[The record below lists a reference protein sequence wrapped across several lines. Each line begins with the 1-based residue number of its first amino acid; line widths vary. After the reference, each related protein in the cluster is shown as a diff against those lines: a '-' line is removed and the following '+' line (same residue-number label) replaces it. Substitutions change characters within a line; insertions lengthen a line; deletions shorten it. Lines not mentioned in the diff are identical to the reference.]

1 MERTVVTASAVITF
15 AEKLEDQTS
24 SFYEELAKKFANDKE
39 AFESFAKESEKSKIL
54 VVRTYR
60 ETITDALEACY
71 SFERLNLDG
80 YKVKLSTV
88 SDRAESL
95 KTAIQLEDEAI
106 KFYSDVAER
115 SKSLLATIPMAFER
129 VAKSR
134 KSRKLKLE
142 SLLSGSE
149 A

>member
-1 MERTVVTASAVITF
+1 MERTVATASAVINS

-24 SFYEELAKKFANDKE
+24 GFYEELAKKFPDDKE
-39 AFESFAKESEKSKIL
+39 AFDSFAKESKKSRVL

-60 ETITDALEACY
+60 ETITDAIEACY
-71 SFERLNLDG
+71 SFEGLNLDD
-80 YKVKLSTV
+80 YSVKVVASGN
-88 SDRAESL
+88 RAESL
-95 KTAIQLEDEAI
+95 KTAIQLEDKAI
-106 KFYSDVAER
+106 KFYADVGER

-142 SLLSGSE
+142 SLLSGSKV
-149 A
+149 